1 MELYRIPSTGD
12 IYRFRTEEFM
22 EQVSFIF
29 HQIIYAL
36 SVGIFS
42 EVYLLQIIVNF
53 KVSPLPTFQLTELIN
68 IDSERLAYPTQKK
81 TMWNLS
87 EQLHTASYQYKI
99 ISEKQLYAPSARTC
113 KEEPAED
120 FGNLFQNES
129 HGTLSTG
136 GASIGLLSVLSQTAA
151 QKFRPW
157 SVAWRG
163 LRGWGGRF
171 PASFSLE

>member
-1 MELYRIPSTGD
+1 MGISIELYRIPSTGD

-68 IDSERLAYPTQKK
+68 TDSERLAYPTQKK
-81 TMWNLS
+81 TM
-87 EQLHTASYQYKI
+87 
-99 ISEKQLYAPSARTC
+99 
-113 KEEPAED
+113 
-120 FGNLFQNES
+120 
-129 HGTLSTG
+129 
-136 GASIGLLSVLSQTAA
+136 
-151 QKFRPW
+151 
-157 SVAWRG
+157 
-163 LRGWGGRF
+163 
-171 PASFSLE
+171 

>member
-1 MELYRIPSTGD
+1 
-12 IYRFRTEEFM
+12 M
-22 EQVSFIF
+22 EQVSSTF
-29 HQIIYAL
+29 HQVIYAL
-36 SVGIFS
+36 SEGIYS
-42 EVYLLQIIVNF
+42 KVYLPQIIVHF
-53 KVSPLPTFQLTELIN
+53 TVRPFPTFQLTKLIN
-68 IDSERLAYPTQKK
+68 TDCERFAYPTQKR
-81 TMWNLS
+81 TIGDLS

-99 ISEKQLYAPSARTC
+99 ISENPLYAPSARTC
-113 KEEPAED
+113 REEPAED

-163 LRGWGGRF
+163 LRG
-171 PASFSLE
+171 

>member
-1 MELYRIPSTGD
+1 
-12 IYRFRTEEFM
+12 M
-22 EQVSFIF
+22 EQVSSTF
-29 HQIIYAL
+29 HQVIYAL
-36 SVGIFS
+36 SDGIYS
-42 EVYLLQIIVNF
+42 KVYLPQIIVNF
-53 KVSPLPTFQLTELIN
+53 TVRLFPTFQLTKLIN
-68 IDSERLAYPTQKK
+68 TDCERFAYPTQKR
-81 TMWNLS
+81 TIGDLS

-99 ISEKQLYAPSARTC
+99 ISENPLYAPSARTC
-113 KEEPAED
+113 REEPAED

-163 LRGWGGRF
+163 LRG
-171 PASFSLE
+171 